1 MATEQTAIL
10 LYDRK
15 TQAPIGLIT
24 FHPVGMMQFNILT
37 SELHVF
43 ALKPV
48 ERFFKENGFAE
59 PMYVKH
65 AAKRNVQKELPAEIL
80 EEEATAH
87 AEAINRANS
96 PVHAGK
102 HELSARVVKVPA
114 EE

>member
-1 MATEQTAIL
+1 MTTGQTVL
-10 LYDRK
+10 LLNDRE
-15 TQAPIGLIT
+15 TQAQIGLMT
-24 FHPVGMMQFNILT
+24 FHAVGMMQFNILT

-59 PMYVKH
+59 PMYVKD
-65 AAKRNVQKELPAEIL
+65 AAKLNARKELPAEIL

-87 AEAINRANS
+87 AEVINRANP

-102 HELSARVVKVPA
+102 HALAARVVKVPA